1 MKLIP
6 KAKAVRIRI
15 KSGGEEHSSLDSLKK
30 NFDLSD
36 VRVLLDGRLSRWLK
50 QQGEHDLA
58 SKIESSDKEKL
69 IKDDF
74 SLCKLFFATEI
85 DNIFSNIHSFADYCI
100 GDSNYRKTGINLLR
114 NIVCDDFNVAKKI
127 YTSYGLNCFSGK
139 EWISVFARY
148 EHLNDPE
155 ILFYLGRL
163 YYESM
168 NDSISGIKYINMAAN
183 LSLQDAIECKKKIN
197 SLGIDKGKIKKW
209 IDDNW
214 DSKYKRQYLKFDDI
228 YFNDKEKNLLL
239 FVCNS
244 YQIAYRTFYYSANN
258 ASEYVDWQYR
268 NVEYIPEIDLIK
280 ALLYKAMHKNQYFD
294 ILNKIQSNCKL
305 ARIESA
311 SSDYQFDRKYLL
323 NEKIEYIVKH
333 FLDD

>member
-15 KSGGEEHSSLDSLKK
+15 KSGGEEHSSLDSLKR

-58 SKIESSDKEKL
+58 SKLVLIDIEKL

-74 SLCKLFFATEI
+74 ALCKLFFDKEI
-85 DNIFSNIHSFADYCI
+85 DNRFSNIQSFADYCI
-100 GDSNYRKTGINLLR
+100 DDPNYRKTGVNLLR
-114 NIVCDDFNVAKKI
+114 NIVCDDFNIAKKI
-127 YTSYGLNCFSGK
+127 YIAYGLNFFSSK
-139 EWISVFARY
+139 EWISIFSKY

-209 IDDNW
+209 IYDNW
-214 DSKYKRQYLKFDDI
+214 DSKYKKQYLKLDDI
-228 YFNDKEKNLLL
+228 YCNDKEKNLLL
-239 FVCNS
+239 FVSNS

-258 ASEYVDWQYR
+258 ASEYFDWQYR

-280 ALLYKAMHKNQYFD
+280 ALIYKSMHKNQYFD
-294 ILNKIQSNCKL
+294 ILNKIKSNCKL

-311 SSDYQFDRKYLL
+311 SSDYQFNRKYLL